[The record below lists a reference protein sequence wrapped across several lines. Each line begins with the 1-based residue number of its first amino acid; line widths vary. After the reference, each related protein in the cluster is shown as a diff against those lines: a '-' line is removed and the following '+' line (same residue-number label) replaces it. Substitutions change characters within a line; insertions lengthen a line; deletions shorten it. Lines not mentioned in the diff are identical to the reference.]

1 MTPPGRPR
9 GRLFR
14 KYVWLFGSLVSGAL
28 LVSGLVELYSSFR
41 ESKALLVQVEQ
52 EKALGAA
59 SRIEQFLKE
68 IERQVAWASQPPIGV
83 PTSLEQRRFD
93 YLRLLRQV
101 PAITEISQLSPA
113 EKTSAKILPEA

>member
-1 MTPPGRPR
+1 MTGDAAGRELTPPRRPR
-9 GRLFR
+9 GRLFW

-28 LVSGLVELYSSFR
+28 VVSGLVELYSSFR
-41 ESKALLVQVEQ
+41 ESKALLVQVEH

-83 PTSLEQRRFD
+83 PTSLEQRRFV
-93 YLRLLRQV
+93 LQHLQKGGW
-101 PAITEISQLSPA
+101 E
-113 EKTSAKILPEA
+113 